1 MPMSGYTEI
10 RGYRG
15 WVARM
20 DLGVVAGLTDLDL
33 GMAEVAQMVEQAGL
47 ESLWMFERTH
57 LPVSRR
63 EILDEGHSQDPR
75 FLDQFVALGAAAA
88 VTSELKLGTSVC
100 VVPQHAPILLAKRV
114 ATLDHLSGGRFL
126 FGVGVGWL
134 EEEMRNHGVDPPQ
147 RWAMMREHLLAM
159 REIWG
164 HEEAEFHGT
173 YVDFDPIMMWPK
185 PRAPLLIAAWG
196 PQTLRMVAELG
207 DGWLPVLDDLEQL
220 EEFDA
225 RLAVLTEACHE
236 FGRDPVEVSV
246 GLHEIDERLL
256 DACAERGVRR
266 CFIVTGLGHS
276 ATLNRDRA
284 QLEPFLENCARVS
297 RNYG

>member
-1 MPMSGYTEI
+1 
-10 RGYRG
+10 
-15 WVARM
+15 M

-33 GMAEVAQMVEQAGL
+33 GMAAVAQLVEQAGL

-63 EILDEGHSQDPR
+63 EILDEGHSRDPR

-100 VVPQHAPILLAKRV
+100 VVPQHDPILLAKRV
-114 ATLDHLSGGRFL
+114 ATLDHISGGRFL

-159 REIWG
+159 KEIWG

-185 PRAPLLIAAWG
+185 PRAPILIAAWG
-196 PQTLRMVAELG
+196 PKTLRMVAELG
-207 DGWLPVLDDLEQL
+207 DGWLPTLDGLDQL

-225 RLAVLTEACHE
+225 RLAVLTRACQE
-236 FGRDPVEVSV
+236 LGTAPVEVSV
-246 GLHEIDERLL
+246 GMIDLDERLL

-266 CFIVTGLGHS
+266 CFIATGVGDRPS
-276 ATLNRDRA
+276 PNRDRA
-284 QLEPFLENCARVS
+284 ELELFLERCARLS